1 MFFTIHG
8 MCFCQITPS
17 PMTNSI
23 VSWLYSYPFSVIF
36 TLPNGT
42 SQKHTDTQKK
52 RDSKNEGLWK
62 DDCPF
67 HVELSLGDSKFPNWF
82 CWDAALGDAA
92 TSYPICASQ
101 IRLDH
106 LRKER
111 GA

>member
-1 MFFTIHG
+1 
-8 MCFCQITPS
+8 
-17 PMTNSI
+17 MTNSI

-52 RDSKNEGLWK
+52 KRILKMKGCGRMTVLFMT
-62 DDCPF
+62 C
-67 HVELSLGDSKFPNWF
+67 PNWF

-106 LRKER
+106 LTKER